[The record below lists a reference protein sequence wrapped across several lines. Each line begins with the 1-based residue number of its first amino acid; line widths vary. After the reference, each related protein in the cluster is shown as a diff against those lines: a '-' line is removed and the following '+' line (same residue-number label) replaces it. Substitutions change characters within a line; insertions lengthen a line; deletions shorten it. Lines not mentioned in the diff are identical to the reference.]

1 LRFHSKLP
9 SPLKRK
15 ERSQLELAVPFLLR
29 RKRFRT
35 SRVPVKGNYPSY
47 LRRKIA
53 RLAHQFGIK
62 RGSGPYR
69 RGICRFSPRKIIVSW
84 QWAERE
90 RMPETGWW
98 WTQVRANRSPG
109 SNSLLTGKNTG
120 NSTSWRCQLGDNST
134 PLSDLARGNELSGPI
149 GTGNYQ
155 GMNRESKFPVSSVC
169 HRTQALILYGFLG
182 RASRP
187 DDIVHAQAFREH
199 AHRNRT
205 CGGHLPVS
213 GEVYGRRTT
222 RGRQAGLARPRW

>member
-134 PLSDLARGNELSGPI
+134 RQSALAQKKGLSRPI
-149 GTGNYQ
+149 RTGNYQ
-155 GMNRESKFPVSSVC
+155 GMNRELKFPV
-169 HRTQALILYGFLG
+169 
-182 RASRP
+182 
-187 DDIVHAQAFREH
+187 
-199 AHRNRT
+199 N
-205 CGGHLPVS
+205 
-213 GEVYGRRTT
+213 
-222 RGRQAGLARPRW
+222 